1 MRVVWSN
8 PIQFSASRSGTKGAT
23 DLCLLRR
30 LSITEKLK
38 RIPHLVCIK
47 MECPVC
53 YAASPTY
60 VINCGSTTPHTIC
73 DTCEVQIRMKEPAT
87 RNGRVL
93 KCPICR
99 GVEKVSGRRTA
110 FSYEFELQALYNTTN
125 SRIICP
131 DLRCCES
138 GICMGMTTR
147 TCTYPDGCSR
157 YVCTNCMMCVSHFS
171 GPSH

>member
-1 MRVVWSN
+1 MRFNFPLQGFNGSFVCFVACGSE
-8 PIQFSASRSGTKGAT
+8 
-23 DLCLLRR
+23 L
-30 LSITEKLK
+30 KLK
-38 RIPHLVCIK
+38 HLYTLACIQ

-73 DTCEVQIRMKEPAT
+73 DTCEVTMRMKEPAT
-87 RNGRVL
+87 RNGRAL

-99 GVEKVSGRRTA
+99 GVEKVSGRRTS
-110 FSYEFELQALYNTTN
+110 FSYEYELAALYNKN
-125 SRIICP
+125 RAVFP
-131 DLRCCES
+131 VELHCCES

-147 TCTYPDGCSR
+147 TCSYPDGCSR

-171 GPSH
+171 GPAH